1 MEVVQV
7 TLAMDII
14 MHTDLL
20 ANMRLFQLTSP
31 SLPTGAFTYSQ
42 GIEWAV
48 ECGWVTDKKSLT
60 DWLSSM
66 LFNSYQELEI
76 PLLKR
81 LYDASNNQDLNDF
94 IYWGNY
100 AVACRE
106 TKELR
111 LEEINRGRAMAKILT
126 QLDIPL
132 EENWLAIVQKCQ
144 IAGYALASAHWDIDL
159 KQVAIGYTW
168 GWLENMVMAAVKIVP
183 LGQTAGQQTLAALME
198 TATEVV
204 ETGLTLEDENIGGSC
219 PAFAI
224 GSCLHETQYTRLF
237 RS

>member
-1 MEVVQV
+1 MEVVLV
-7 TLAMDII
+7 TQAMDII
-14 MHTDLL
+14 MPTDLL

-48 ECGWVTDKKSLT
+48 ECGWVTDKDSLT
-60 DWLSSM
+60 DWLCSM

-81 LYDASNNQDLNDF
+81 LYDSANNQDLDDF
-94 IYWGNY
+94 IYWSNY

-132 EENWLAIVQKCQ
+132 EKNWLSVVQKCQ
-144 IAGYALASAHWDIDL
+144 LAGYALAAAHWKIDQ
-159 KQVAIGYTW
+159 KQASIGYTW
-168 GWLENMVMAAVKIVP
+168 SWLENMVMAAVKIVP

-204 ETGLTLEDENIGGSC
+204 EAGLTIDDENIGGSC